1 MKIYLVPFTIVAL
14 ILSAITFFVLNDYK
28 IYPINKATQENLP
41 RIKKDP
47 VVVKNDSIKIG
58 QQLAPLPL
66 TYEIPSAAYVGQTFN
81 NCGPATLSMVMSYFG
96 KSVSQDVLRDQIR
109 PYNNPQ
115 GGVDDKSLFADE
127 FVKYAKQYG
136 FEGIQRP
143 DGDVTLLKTL
153 IANDIPIIVRTWLHP
168 NEDIGHFRIVRG
180 YDENGFIQDDSYEG
194 RGLRFDYATFEQMW
208 KPFNHG
214 YIVIFPK
221 EKEEQVFSI
230 LGGVI
235 NERKAY
241 LSSLQSNW
249 NENDGYELFNL
260 SAANYHLGD
269 YQKAVA
275 FFEKAQVKGLP
286 SRMLWYQIEPIEAY
300 LKIKNYTKVFEL
312 TDIVL
317 NNGNLAFSELYFLRG
332 QAYLEQGQ
340 KEMARGEFDKAIKY
354 NKSFEEKVKA
364 ISL

>member
-58 QQLAPLPL
+58 QQLAPVPQV
-66 TYEIPSAAYVGQTFN
+66 YEIPSAAYVGQTFN

-153 IANDIPIIVRTWLHP
+153 IVNDIPIIVRTWLHP

-194 RGLRFDYATFEQMW
+194 RGLR
-208 KPFNHG
+208 
-214 YIVIFPK
+214 
-221 EKEEQVFSI
+221 
-230 LGGVI
+230 
-235 NERKAY
+235 
-241 LSSLQSNW
+241 
-249 NENDGYELFNL
+249 
-260 SAANYHLGD
+260 
-269 YQKAVA
+269 
-275 FFEKAQVKGLP
+275 
-286 SRMLWYQIEPIEAY
+286 
-300 LKIKNYTKVFEL
+300 
-312 TDIVL
+312 
-317 NNGNLAFSELYFLRG
+317 
-332 QAYLEQGQ
+332 
-340 KEMARGEFDKAIKY
+340 
-354 NKSFEEKVKA
+354 
-364 ISL
+364 